1 MTASQVV
8 VSRGLLLALVAVGL
22 VRLVT
27 LGAYPLMDTTEA
39 RYAEIAR
46 KMVELGDWVTPW
58 FDYGV
63 PFWGKPPLAFW
74 LTAASFKL
82 FGINEFAA
90 RLPHFLAALVL
101 VWLIWDWVARRSRRE
116 AAYAVALLAGSMLY
130 FVAAGGVMT
139 DTALAVGT
147 TLVMRG
153 FWLGLFGDNAARRRE
168 PWLLFLGLAVGLLAK
183 GPVALV
189 LVSVPIALWAFATGN
204 VVTAWRGLPW
214 VRGGLLVLALAAPW
228 YVVAELRTP
237 GFLEYFFIGEHWQ
250 RFKVAAWQGD
260 LYGSAHAFP
269 RGSIWLFAFAAVLP
283 WSLLVPVAAL
293 RWRKTRSASP
303 LPPAQRQWRLYL
315 LLWGLTPCVFFT
327 FAGNILATYVLPG
340 LPALALAVGAW
351 LAHLPAPRDA
361 DRLLTGGLM
370 VTLLLLLGALMF
382 FTDNGRFDAKTAK
395 GLVAAYEARR
405 SGHEKLIFLGK
416 RPFSGAFYS
425 SGKAEQVPDAD
436 RLAKRL
442 RHEAAFV
449 ALTPSDAQQLPTDLQ
464 RTLTRVGRYGSLELF
479 HHQASQHSPDGSTAK
494 RIPLTTPRPVVLS
507 PGRRDAIVI
516 SEWQWNVN

>member
-1 MTASQVV
+1 MTESHVA
-8 VSRGLLLALVAVGL
+8 VSRALLLALVAVVL
-22 VRLVT
+22 ARLVT
-27 LGAYPLMDTTEA
+27 LGAYPLMDNTEA

-90 RLPHFLAALVL
+90 RLPHFLGALL
-101 VWLIWDWVARRSRRE
+101 VAWLIWNWLARRSRRE
-116 AAYAVALLAGSMLY
+116 AAYAVALLAGSVLY
-130 FVAAGGVMT
+130 FVAAGAVMT
-139 DTALAVGT
+139 DMALAVGI
-147 TLVMRG
+147 TLAMRG
-153 FWLGLFGDNAARRRE
+153 FWLGLYGDAAARRRE
-168 PWLLFLGLAVGLLAK
+168 PWLLFLGLTVGLLAK
-183 GPVALV
+183 GPVTLV
-189 LVSVPIALWAFATGN
+189 LVGLPIALWTFGTGN
-204 VVTAWRGLPW
+204 VTTVWRGLPW
-214 VRGGLLVLALAAPW
+214 LRGGLLVFALAAPW
-228 YVVAELRTP
+228 YVMAELRTP
-237 GFLEYFFIGEHWQ
+237 GFFEYFFIGEHWQ

-260 LYGSAHAFP
+260 RYGTAHAFP

-293 RWRKTRSASP
+293 RWRKTRSALP
-303 LPPAQRQWRLYL
+303 LASAQRQWRLYL

-351 LAHLPAPRDA
+351 LACLPAPRAA
-361 DRLLTGGLM
+361 DRFLTGGLAA
-370 VTLLLLLGALMF
+370 TLFLLLCPVVF
-382 FTDNGRFDAKTAK
+382 FSSAGGFDAKTAK
-395 GLVAAYEARR
+395 GLVVAYEARR
-405 SGHEKLIFLGK
+405 SGNEKLIFLGK
-416 RPFSGAFYS
+416 RPYSGAFYS
-425 SGKAEQVPDAD
+425 SGKAELVPDAD

-449 ALTPSDAQQLPTDLQ
+449 ALKPSDAQQLPTDLQ

-479 HHQASQHSPDGSTAK
+479 HHQAPQHSTGRKYRQTNSAN
-494 RIPLTTPRPVVLS
+494 S
-507 PGRRDAIVI
+507 PPASCTVAGPARRNRQLGMAA
-516 SEWQWNVN
+516 SC